1 MVGGIVANHKSPKI
15 TPNPSATENL
25 RNIVRADRSYRS
37 SQTGRWFNHTTGE
50 MEDYTPKK
58 REFKSLWILINIK
71 PKIRFIEN
79 SIPTYVAMPLEI

>member
-1 MVGGIVANHKSPKI
+1 
-15 TPNPSATENL
+15 
-25 RNIVRADRSYRS
+25 
-37 SQTGRWFNHTTGE
+37 

-79 SIPTYVAMPLEI
+79 SIPTYVCNALRDLMDLYNPETPLKRKKELKEKYGASVVGYKVLRINQNKTTIRKN